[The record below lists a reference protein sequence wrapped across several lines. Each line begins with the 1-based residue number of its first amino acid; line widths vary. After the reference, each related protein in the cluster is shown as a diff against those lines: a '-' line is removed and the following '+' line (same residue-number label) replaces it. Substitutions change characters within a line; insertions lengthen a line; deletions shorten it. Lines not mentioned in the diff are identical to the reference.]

1 MFIKVTQSG
10 KYKYCQ
16 VVKSHRENGK
26 VKHTVLFNLGR
37 LDEIEGSASFANMGW
52 RLLELS
58 KAKSAKNLEDISEA
72 EISSWGYIPY
82 KRLWEKFKLP
92 QILKSVSR
100 DRKISYN
107 LSDTS
112 FLMAASH
119 LLGPKSKLGTYQNQN
134 RYIGLDRLSLNDI
147 YRSLDILAERK
158 EEIEERLFDINLN
171 LFNMSVD
178 VLFYDVTTFS
188 FSSVRADSLKDFG
201 FSKEG
206 KPAKVQVVLGL
217 LIDLWGRP
225 VGYNLF
231 SGNTFDGKTLEKALE
246 SLKGR
251 FGIRD
256 VIIVADRGINSKANL
271 KSVSDKGYSYIFSY
285 RLKSAPKKIKDMLS
299 GGGFSS
305 YGDGQDRLSYKVTG
319 YKNRVKYK
327 EKEYELD
334 EKLIITYSEARA
346 GKDRSD
352 RERAVEKAEALLLDK
367 ARVKAQSKRG
377 YRKYLKDINDNN
389 PSWVLDRDKIEAEGT
404 YDGYYAIET
413 NKLDIGPEDAI
424 DAYHNLWKIEESFR
438 IMKSTLE
445 VKPIFHWTE
454 KRIKGHFVIC
464 FLAFMLERELEF
476 RLRKADIPFSPEK
489 IKDALNSLNFARVDI
504 EGKTYLIKTRA
515 ASLANKILRLL
526 KIKPPKNIC
535 SIDELNL

>member
-1 MFIKVTQSG
+1 MFIKVTKSG

-37 LDEIEGSASFANMGW
+37 LDEIEGNPSFANMGW

-58 KAKSAKNLEDISEA
+58 KAKTLKNLEHISEA
-72 EISSWGYIPY
+72 ELSCWGYLPY

-92 QILKSVSR
+92 QILGSVSR

-107 LSDTS
+107 LSDTC

-119 LLGPKSKLGTYQNQN
+119 LLWPKSKLGIYKNQN
-134 RYIGLDRLSLNDI
+134 RYIGLDKAGLNEI
-147 YRSLDILAERK
+147 YRSLDLLAEKK
-158 EEIEERLFDINLN
+158 EEIEERLFDINTN

-201 FSKEG
+201 FSKDG
-206 KPAKVQVVLGL
+206 KPGKVQVVLGL
-217 LIDLWGRP
+217 LVDLWGRP

-231 SGNTFDGKTLEKALE
+231 SGNTFDGKTLEKALD
-246 SLKGR
+246 SLGGR

-256 VIIVADRGINSKANL
+256 VVVVADKGINSKANL
-271 KSVSDKGYSYIFSY
+271 KRVSDKGYGYIFSY
-285 RLKSAPKKIKDMLS
+285 RLKSAPKKIKDMLEAD
-299 GGGFSS
+299 GFST
-305 YGDGQDRLSYKVTG
+305 YGEGEDRISYKVTG
-319 YKNRVKYK
+319 YKNRVKDKGKAYT
-327 EKEYELD
+327 LD

-346 GKDRSD
+346 KKDRSD
-352 RERAVEKAEALLLDK
+352 RKRAIVKAEALLTNK
-367 ARVKAQSKRG
+367 AKIKAQSKRG
-377 YRKYLKDINDNN
+377 YRKYLKDTNN
-389 PSWVLDRDKIEAEGT
+389 NSNYILNRDKIKADAI

-413 NKLDIGPEDAI
+413 NKLDIGPKEAI
-424 DAYHNLWKIEESFR
+424 DAYHNLWRIEQSFR

-454 KRIKGHFVIC
+454 KRIKGHFVVC

-476 RLRKADIPFSPEK
+476 KLSKSGISFSAEK
-489 IKDALNSLNFARVDI
+489 IKDALNTLNFAKVDI
-504 EGKTYLIKTRA
+504 EGRAYFIKTRA

-526 KIKPPKNIC
+526 KIKPPKNITPEE
-535 SIDELNL
+535 ELNL

>member
-1 MFIKVTQSG
+1 MFIKVTKSG
-10 KYKYCQ
+10 KHKYCQ
-16 VVKSHRENGK
+16 VVKSHREDGK

-37 LDEIEGSASFANMGW
+37 LDEIERNSSFANMGW

-58 KAKSAKNLEDISEA
+58 KAKTAKNLDSISEA
-72 EISSWGYIPY
+72 ELLNWGYIPY
-82 KRLWEKFKLP
+82 KKLWEKFKLP

-119 LLGPKSKLGTYQNQN
+119 LLKPKSKLGIYESQN
-134 RYIGLDRLSLNDI
+134 RYIGLDKTGLNEI
-147 YRSLDILAERK
+147 YRSLDILAEKK
-158 EEIEERLFDINLN
+158 EEIEERLFDINTN

-178 VLFYDVTTFS
+178 VVFYDVTTFS
-188 FSSVRADSLKDFG
+188 FSSVRSDSLKDFG
-201 FSKEG
+201 FSKDG
-206 KPAKVQVVLGL
+206 KPGKVQVVLGL
-217 LIDLWGRP
+217 LVDLWGRP

-231 SGNTFDGKTLEKALE
+231 SGNTFDGKTLKKALS
-246 SLKGR
+246 SLEGR

-256 VIIVADRGINSKANL
+256 VTVVADKGINSKANL
-271 KSVSDKGYSYIFSY
+271 KAISDKGYSYIFSY
-285 RLKSAPKKIKDMLS
+285 RLRSAPKKIKDMLKS
-299 GGGFSS
+299 GGFSTCGEG
-305 YGDGQDRLSYKVTG
+305 GDSLFYKVAG
-319 YKNRVKYK
+319 YKNRVKDGAKQYT
-327 EKEYELD
+327 LD

-346 GKDRSD
+346 KKDRSD
-352 RERAVEKAEALLLDK
+352 RERAVEKAEALLGDK
-367 ARVKAQSKRG
+367 AKIKAQTRRG
-377 YRKYLKDINDNN
+377 YRKYLKDINDNS
-389 PSWVLDRDKIEAEGT
+389 SWVLDRDKVKADSI

-424 DAYHNLWKIEESFR
+424 EAYHNLWRIEQSFR

-476 RLRKADIPFSPEK
+476 RLRKAAIPFSAEK
-489 IKDALNSLNFARVDI
+489 IKDALNTLNFAKVDI
-504 EGKTYLIKTRA
+504 EGRTYFIKTRA

-526 KIKPPKNIC
+526 KIKPPKNIT
-535 SIDELNL
+535 SEEELKL